1 MAKMYQGNATTASTD
16 SHFIPEIWGEGIYKY
31 FDRSTVFRGLI
42 DDYSAVFSGAGFGD
56 VLHIPEISLI
66 SASDKSAGNDVEYD
80 ATATTETQLTV
91 NKHK

>member
-1 MAKMYQGNATTASTD
+1 MAKMYQGSATTASTD

-91 NKHK
+91 N

>member
-1 MAKMYQGNATTASTD
+1 M
-16 SHFIPEIWGEGIYKY
+16 
-31 FDRSTVFRGLI
+31 I

-91 NKHK
+91 NKHKYVAKLFEDVLDAAGQNQSIGQELLKKIKEMG